1 MRDIIMNKLNEFV
14 GQPAQN
20 DCWSLQRALEAFLSD
35 YIKKYGGD
43 LGQGVRVTT
52 NFVSHDNWAFYV
64 YLNKELFLYVVCERY
79 VANKTKV
86 GWKKMIYDYAYKEF
100 KVVMFNCDDRAKK
113 IEDEND
119 PHLLDVILKN
129 VYDKTMERE
138 EAKRKLEDNTITI
151 AAEIMKLCGYTS
163 VNQVDGFLD
172 SMKTVLYREGVRDR
186 ILKEVFSNG

>member
-14 GQPAQN
+14 GQPTGH
-20 DCWSLQRALEAFLSD
+20 DCWSLQMTLEAFLQD
-35 YIKKYGGD
+35 YIRKYGGD
-43 LGQGVRVTT
+43 LGQGVKVST
-52 NFVSHDNWAFYV
+52 NYVSHDNWAFYI
-64 YLNKELFLYVVCERY
+64 YLNKELFLFVDCERC

-86 GWKKMIYDYAYKEF
+86 GWKKMRYDYAYKSF
-100 KVVMFNCDDRAKK
+100 KVIMFNCADQAKK

-119 PHLLDVILKN
+119 PHLLETILKN

-172 SMKTVLYREGVRDR
+172 SMRTVLYREDVRDR

>member
-1 MRDIIMNKLNEFV
+1 MNKLNEFV
-14 GQPAQN
+14 GQPART
-20 DCWSLQRALEAFLSD
+20 DCWSLQRALEAFLQD

-43 LGQGVRVTT
+43 MGQGVRVTT
-52 NFVSHDNWAFYV
+52 SFVSHDNWSFYV

-86 GWKKMIYDYAYKEF
+86 GWKKMSYDYAYKEF
-100 KVVMFNCDDRAKK
+100 KVIMFNGDDRSKK

-138 EAKRKLEDNTITI
+138 EAKRKLEEDAAAI
-151 AAEIMKLCGYTS
+151 AAEIMKLRGFTS
-163 VNQVDGFLD
+163 VNQVEGFLD
-172 SMKTVLYREGVRDR
+172 AMKVALYKEDVRNR
-186 ILKEVFSNG
+186 ALKELFSNG